1 MSAFINGL
9 ENILFLD
16 IETASLE
23 ADFSLLPER
32 LKSEWLK
39 KENHIK
45 PKEEEIEAGSLFF
58 KKAGIYAEFGK
69 IICVGVGYFH
79 FIEESGKL
87 EFRAKSFC
95 EENEYDTLEGFV
107 QLLEKKPWIL
117 CAHNGKE
124 FDFPYLSRRILI
136 NRLPL
141 PEPLQIAGKKPW
153 EIRHLDTL
161 ELWKFGDYKHYT
173 RLELLAAIFDIPT
186 SKESIDGSQV
196 NEAYYLQDNLRGI
209 REYCLRDVWVT
220 AQVYLAFQ
228 GLPPDM
234 EVQVINKDV
243 ETSG

>member
-1 MSAFINGL
+1 MSNFFSEL
-9 ENILFLD
+9 QNILFLD
-16 IETASLE
+16 IETASAE
-23 ADFSLLPER
+23 ADFDDLPER
-32 LKSEWLK
+32 LKSEWIK

-45 PKEEEIEAGSLFF
+45 PKDESIESGSLFF
-58 KKAGIYAEFGK
+58 NRAGIYAEFGK
-69 IICVGVGYFH
+69 VICVGVGYFH
-79 FIEESGKL
+79 FFAETGNL
-87 EFRAKSFC
+87 EFRTKTFC
-95 EENEYDTLEGFV
+95 EETEYDTLDGFV
-107 QLLEKKPWIL
+107 QLLNKKPWVL

-186 SKESIDGSQV
+186 SKEDIDGSRV
-196 NEAYYLQDNLRGI
+196 NETYYVQKNIKSI

-220 AQVYLAFQ
+220 AQVYLAFE
-228 GLPPDM
+228 GIPPDM
-234 EVQVINKDV
+234 EIEIKNKDP
-243 ETSG
+243 E